1 MKINKNRLLPAAI
14 VLIAVLLLLFIFTR
28 ISSNKQQETVAEK
41 PLIEKIPEPVKTE
54 KEPASQSSSSEN
66 EPVNPFKGLHA
77 ISRPEGIQTETPEEA
92 REEVQAEGPEEMPE
106 GAREEAQVFGPE
118 EMPEGTL
125 SETADPAPEP
135 EPSIEESEGDITIY
149 IPEGMESA
157 GE

>member
-1 MKINKNRLLPAAI
+1 MRINKSRLLPAAI

-28 ISSNKQQETVAEK
+28 ISSDKQQETVAEK
-41 PLIEKIPEPVKTE
+41 PLIEKIPKPVKTK
-54 KEPASQSSSSEN
+54 KEPAAQSSSSDN
-66 EPVNPFKGLHA
+66 VPVYPFKGLHA
-77 ISRPEGIQTETPEEA
+77 ISRPERIQTETPEEA
-92 REEVQAEGPEEMPE
+92 REGVPAE
-106 GAREEAQVFGPE
+106 GPE

-135 EPSIEESEGDITIY
+135 EPSIEESEGDITIN